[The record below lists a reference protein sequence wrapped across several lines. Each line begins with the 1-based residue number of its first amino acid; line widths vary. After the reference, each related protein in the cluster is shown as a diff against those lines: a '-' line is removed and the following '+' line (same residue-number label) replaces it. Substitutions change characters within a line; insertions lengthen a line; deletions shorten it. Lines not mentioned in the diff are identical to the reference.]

1 MRKEEKDE
9 ANLLRNRL
17 DHEIDEFNLHISE
30 ILEKLEK
37 KTQLSINLAKQHEE
51 EVLLL
56 SLISTAAAL
65 VLGLSYALIMSTGFV
80 RPIQKLSSEV
90 SRISSGKLD
99 VEVNATSWD
108 EIGQLSDA
116 FQYMVDEL
124 KEKQQIE
131 ETFGKYVDPRIV
143 KVIAASRALRT
154 SSTILTRPP
163 SPIST
168 TNILRSWESPYPTT
182 MGSWINSLAPWRWA
196 FGARRLPSLPNIQI
210 WPSRR
215 PDR

>member
-1 MRKEEKDE
+1 MEITLHLKKEEKDE

-37 KTQLSINLAKQHEE
+37 KTQSSINLAKQHEE

-143 KVIAASRALRT
+143 KVIADADGAAKTDGERRQMSVMFAGVTGLGLQAIRSRQAS
-154 SSTILTRPP
+154 
-163 SPIST
+163 ISK
-168 TNILRSWESPYPTT
+168 
-182 MGSWINSLAPWRWA
+182 
-196 FGARRLPSLPNIQI
+196 
-210 WPSRR
+210 
-215 PDR
+215 